1 MTWSTQEDVH
11 GICADIMPFHKLLE
25 QHQSLGSVEAR
36 KTAPRILRDDCI
48 FICDQTW
55 DVLLSL
61 PTVLAATLRFL
72 DLFFLTPGLDSLKG
86 CCGVDLSAPIAHL

>member
-1 MTWSTQEDVH
+1 MQEDVH
-11 GICADIMPFHKLLE
+11 GICADMMPFHKLFE

-36 KTAPRILRDDCI
+36 KTPPRILRDDCI
-48 FICDQTW
+48 FVCDQTW

-72 DLFFLTPGLDSLKG
+72 DLFFLTHSRAAVEWICQP
-86 CCGVDLSAPIAHL
+86 P

>member
-1 MTWSTQEDVH
+1 MQEDVH
-11 GICADIMPFHKLLE
+11 GKCADMMPFHKLLE
-25 QHQSLGSVEAR
+25 QHQSLGSVEAQ